1 MLLSLLRPST
11 AIKEMRTMK
20 LFNVI
25 RIKGDTMKLHSATV
39 IAAFAIMSLTP
50 IIKAAE
56 ASAIP
61 DFSGGIPGAT
71 LEKREQNKASET
83 FHLKTD
89 LSSKEFFKSLHTTLG
104 AGWSRRKLNEEEMIL
119 SASKARS
126 KNATV
131 SLYVFEHSKFPSIN
145 IRVMHF
151 KHKKE
156 NTGASAEIRV
166 IRPSEKTSDILYSK
180 SVVFKEFRDPGR
192 LTLANGKEYYFY
204 YKGITYDNI
213 KTWKEGRKLNLTYS
227 NTKGSQ
233 LHDPISGASARVII
247 YGSHLI
253 EEITEKRL
261 LENGSTIG
269 IAAVYREEYE
279 LWDTMITRLL
289 RELKASRSSA
299 AYKDIETMHNLWLKY
314 KEMRFKVGV
323 SEFGHRSGTKTI
335 IESAVRAVTAIK
347 HQALFLR
354 SLARND
360 EYP

>member
-1 MLLSLLRPST
+1 
-11 AIKEMRTMK
+11 
-20 LFNVI
+20 
-25 RIKGDTMKLHSATV
+25 MKLHSATV
-39 IAAFAIMSLTP
+39 IAAIVIMSLAPTT
-50 IIKAAE
+50 KATE
-56 ASAIP
+56 VPAIP

-89 LSSKEFFKSLHTTLG
+89 LSSKEFFNSLRTTLG

-131 SLYVFEHSKFPSIN
+131 SLSVFEHSKFPSVN

-166 IRPSEKTSDILYSK
+166 IRPTEKTSDILYSK

-192 LTLANGKEYYFY
+192 LISANGKEYWFHYQGF
-204 YKGITYDNI
+204 TYDNI
-213 KTWKEGRKLNLTYS
+213 KTWEEGRKLNLTYS

-233 LHDPISGASARVII
+233 LHDPISGTSARIEI
-247 YGSHLI
+247 PGSHLI
-253 EEITEKRL
+253 EEITRKCIS
-261 LENGSTIG
+261 ENGSTMG
-269 IAAVYREEYE
+269 ISSCYLQEYK
-279 LWDTMITRLL
+279 LWDAMITRLL
-289 RELKASRSSA
+289 KELKASRTA
-299 AYKDIETMHNLWLKY
+299 DTYKDIEAMHNLWLKY
-314 KEMRFKVGV
+314 KEMRFKVGRSV
-323 SEFGHRSGTKTI
+323 FGNQTGTITI
-335 IESAVRAVTAIK
+335 IESNARAVTAIK

-360 EYP
+360 EYPL